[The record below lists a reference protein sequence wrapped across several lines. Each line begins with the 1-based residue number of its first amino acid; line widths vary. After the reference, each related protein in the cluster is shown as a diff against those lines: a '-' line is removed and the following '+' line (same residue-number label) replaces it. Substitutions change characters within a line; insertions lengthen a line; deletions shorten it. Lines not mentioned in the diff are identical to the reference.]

1 MNPTNEHD
9 MNQTTHENT
18 TQGRA
23 GRMIECMRRSGLRV
37 TPQREA
43 IVRLLADD
51 SSHPSAES
59 VHARAALE
67 LPWMSKAT
75 VYNTLNSLIQA
86 GVIQELDLGHER
98 RFDGRTDEPHAHLV
112 CRVCGRIEDVD
123 LPEGFDIAGLADA
136 GTGFRAEH
144 VQVKLTGTCRAC
156 AAGPE
161 ASPSPCRRAGGH
173 IQPR

>member
-1 MNPTNEHD
+1 

-23 GRMIECMRRSGLRV
+23 GRMIERMRRSGLRV

-51 SSHPSAES
+51 ASHPSAES
-59 VHARAALE
+59 VHVRAAEE

-112 CRVCGRIEDVD
+112 CRVCGRIEDLD
-123 LPEGFDIAGLADA
+123 LPEGFDIAGLATGGA
-136 GTGFRAEH
+136 GFRAEH

-156 AAGPE
+156 ATGSE
-161 ASPSPCRRAGGH
+161 ASPSPCLRAGGH
-173 IQPR
+173 EQPR